1 MYQTQNEPGRILL
14 ATLSGK
20 LPHPHSLPYDKDA
33 EITQDLKVLEY
44 VQPAQ
49 FDVQDYPNHHR
60 LRTRIR
66 YLAALWPDADIKDM
80 SHRIHGLM
88 NNSHFDVDDVR
99 LILQGRRINDPS
111 KTTSEVPLSI
121 IQGIGR
127 CLLKGMSLR
136 STAREMRVSYDT
148 VEAIEKYLGIR
159 QAREDRIMDAAV
171 DAARDSVSTRKFAA
185 QHGVSKSRAHRLLS
199 KGHSVLRELGEV

>member
-1 MYQTQNEPGRILL
+1 
-14 ATLSGK
+14 
-20 LPHPHSLPYDKDA
+20 
-33 EITQDLKVLEY
+33 VLEY
-44 VQPAQ
+44 VQPTQ
-49 FDVQDYPNHHR
+49 FDVLDYPNHLR

-66 YLAALWPDADIKDM
+66 YLAALWPDADVKDLT
-80 SHRIHGLM
+80 HRIHGLM
-88 NNSHFDVDDVR
+88 NNSQFDTDDVR

-111 KTTSEVPLSI
+111 RITSEVPLPI

-127 CLLKGMSLR
+127 CLLNGLSLR

-159 QAREDRIMDAAV
+159 QAREDRILDAAV
-171 DAARDSVSTRKFAA
+171 DAARDSMSTRKFAA
-185 QHGVSKSRAHRLLS
+185 QQGVSKSRAHRLIS